1 MFLQK
6 LQSILQK
13 GLYMSSVVANT
24 SSISPVDEIA
34 SSSLIVLSPDQ
45 KREVAAIR
53 AKIDTSNVLTVI
65 VADEHITE
73 ELVEFNNKILSAAK
87 AADIP
92 DLSELIATVR
102 NGVVEL
108 DPSIINGKPRLLQR
122 IFGAAKDGLQKYNE
136 KYDTIN
142 DKFNKVKEHVREN
155 VEKGKKDFTAIEELF
170 VINYRQFKGIEV
182 LIYAFEEE
190 LQQMRD
196 VELPKYVEAAATN
209 EASAVNALRE
219 YQNQIRVVEK
229 KIYSLN
235 VRRLSVIQTAQI
247 ISDMRNNIIN
257 TIINSTELLVN
268 GIEEWR
274 KNVSIEIINYRTR
287 SQADD
292 NKGIIDLANG
302 IQKRSAERLRD
313 NSIEITKLAERGTT
327 DYDTLKFVNDKLI
340 DTIKET
346 KKIIDDADTARHE
359 NMKKIKQLEVELKA
373 AVSENK

>member
-34 SSSLIVLSPDQ
+34 SSSAIVLSPEQ
-45 KREVAAIR
+45 KQEVAAIR

-87 AADIP
+87 TADIP

-108 DPSIINGKPRLLQR
+108 DPSIINGKPSLLQR

-155 VEKGKKDFTAIEELF
+155 VEKGKKDFAAIEELF
-170 VINYRQFKGIEV
+170 AINYRQFKGIEV

-196 VELPKYVEAAATN
+196 VELPKYVEAASTN

-327 DYDTLKFVNDKLI
+327 DYETLKFVNDKLI

-359 NMKKIKQLEVELKA
+359 NIKKIKQLEVELKA
-373 AVSENK
+373 AVSEYK